1 MLKKWSLIWRR
12 DNEKISFRKA
22 KTHFIMGQ
30 VGSGKSTLT
39 EHIGMRYMENG
50 AVVLDLF
57 GSVDGENL
65 AWLRA
70 PFINDLKVCL
80 LRGQN
85 VDVETVH
92 DVKQVE
98 NLGLHDLEKYDLII
112 NSRPL
117 YLDKNHEYYAV
128 GQLTD
133 LLYRRFTYKRLIYLL
148 AREASSLWYSRLKV
162 SESQADAKSEML
174 YLLREMR
181 HLGCALGLDTLR
193 YVGIDKD
200 LRSHVDYLYLKAQG
214 VTGLSD
220 DLRFLYYFFDPS
232 FIRKMKAREFM
243 LMCRTGGLAVGH
255 FPYHE
260 WHKRERENI
269 MAAVNVKI
277 EYGQVTELP
286 KDRGVYKT
294 VGDTEHAQIIE
305 LYADQGLG
313 MNVIAEKLGRSS
325 RTPKQHIDKHNRS
338 VQRSGFCAA
347 CRRVG
352 SPFQNKMAERSK
364 K

>member
-1 MLKKWSLIWRR
+1 MTKPWTLIWRR
-12 DNEKISFRKA
+12 GNEKISFRDA
-22 KTHFIMGQ
+22 KTHFVQGQ
-30 VGSGKSTLT
+30 VGSGKSILT
-39 EHIGMRYMENG
+39 EHIGMKYLENG
-50 AVVLDLF
+50 AVILDLF
-57 GSVDGENL
+57 ASADGENL

-70 PFINDLKVCL
+70 PFIGDLKVCL
-80 LRGQN
+80 LKGEN
-85 VDVETVH
+85 VDVETVY

-117 YLDKNHEYYAV
+117 YLDKNHEYFAV

-133 LLYRRFTYKRLIYLL
+133 LLYRRFTYRRLIYLL

-181 HLGCALGLDTLR
+181 HLGVALGLDTLR
-193 YVGIDKD
+193 YIGIDKD

-214 VTGLSD
+214 VAGLSD
-220 DLRFLYYFFDPS
+220 DLKFLYHFFDPS

-269 MAAVNVKI
+269 IKAVGLKI

-286 KDRGVYKT
+286 KGRGVYKT
-294 VGDTEHAQIIE
+294 VGDREHAEIIE
-305 LYADQGLG
+305 LYAGEGLG
-313 MNVIAEKLGRSS
+313 MLQIAEQQKRST
-325 RTPKQHIDKHNRS
+325 RTVSVHVKKHNE
-338 VQRSGFCAA
+338 VVTRSGFCAA
-347 CRRVG
+347 CKRAG
-352 SPFQNKMAERSK
+352 SQHFNKKATRGK
-364 K
+364 